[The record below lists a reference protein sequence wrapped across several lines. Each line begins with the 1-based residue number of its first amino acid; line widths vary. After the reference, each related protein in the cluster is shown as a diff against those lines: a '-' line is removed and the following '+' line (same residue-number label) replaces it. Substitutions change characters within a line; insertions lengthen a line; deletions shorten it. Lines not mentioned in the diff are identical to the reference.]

1 MKESRGSGTERDAAG
16 SRGRAVWAVLKR
28 VAAVVFIIVAAC
40 VANSPAEDEPVL
52 SQRYPYAAA
61 TPDELEYLSRLYDA
75 CVSCDI
81 PALEELSTVEEK
93 AEDVYNKVMVP
104 FSRQLSQE
112 YGESGTHFF
121 EDGVEY
127 FSLEFDGVNAGYR
140 LEARGR
146 EPIVNVKFSF
156 DGASGRVWKLS
167 FECKRNGFKRSLF
180 VTKEYSEYG
189 LRIMS
194 SLYKDDSL
202 PVGEDGAAVPTLLTR
217 DSIPVSGGQDI
228 IEAVFTGEFDFSNG
242 IRVLKTGMADFRCY
256 LQSGESYSGGAQVED
271 FKTVSVDKNITVTVE
286 TAENGVT
293 VHTMW
298 LPCGKLWTAF
308 RTPCPVPEA
317 GFENSP
323 GYKQFPF
330 VIWPVFP
337 SAYISPDI
345 GQIIEIP

>member
-1 MKESRGSGTERDAAG
+1 MKESRGSGKERDVAG
-16 SRGRAVWAVLKR
+16 NRGRTVRAVLKR
-28 VAAVVFIIVAAC
+28 VAAVLFIIAAAC
-40 VANSPAEDEPVL
+40 VANSPAGDEPVL
-52 SQRYPYAAA
+52 SQMYPYAAA
-61 TPDELEYLSRLYDA
+61 TSRELEYLRQLYDA

-81 PALEELSTVEEK
+81 PALEELSTEEER
-93 AEDVYNKVMVP
+93 AEEVYNKVMVP
-104 FSRQLSQE
+104 FSRQLSRE
-112 YGESGTHFF
+112 YGDLGTHFY
-121 EDGVEY
+121 EDGAEY
-127 FSLEFDGVNAGYR
+127 FSLEFDGVNAGYG

-146 EPIVNVKFSF
+146 EPVVTVKFSF

-167 FECKRNGFKRSLF
+167 FECKRNGFKRWLF
-180 VTKEYSEYG
+180 VTKEYGEYG

-202 PVGEDGAAVPTLLTR
+202 PVGEGNAAAPTLLSR
-217 DSIPVSGGQDI
+217 DSIPVSGGHDI

-242 IRVLKTGMADFRCY
+242 IRVLKTGTADFRCY

-337 SAYISPDI
+337 SADISPDI
-345 GQIIEIP
+345 GQIIVIK